1 MTGEYDTAI
10 TVFSPDGRLFQFE
23 YAQEAAKKKVQLLL
37 VTVRKICVL
46 DDHVTM
52 AFAGLTVNAR
62 IECRSHRLN
71 VEDPVTIEYITRY
84 IADLQQ
90 KYTQERGRR
99 PFDGTPRLYSTDPSG
114 TYHEW
119 KENAI
124 GQQANTLRH
133 KPLITLSADE
143 VEKYIAEIEKEN
155 EIEAEKKK
163 QAKQIGSTT
172 TTTSTLATQTSKKE
186 QKK

>member
-1 MTGEYDTAI
+1 MAGEYDTAI

-46 DDHVTM
+46 DDHVAM

-62 IECRSHRLN
+62 IECRSHRLH

-99 PFDGTPRLYSTDPSG
+99 PFGL
-114 TYHEW
+114 
-119 KENAI
+119 
-124 GQQANTLRH
+124 
-133 KPLITLSADE
+133 
-143 VEKYIAEIEKEN
+143 
-155 EIEAEKKK
+155 
-163 QAKQIGSTT
+163 
-172 TTTSTLATQTSKKE
+172 STLIVGFD
-186 QKK
+186 